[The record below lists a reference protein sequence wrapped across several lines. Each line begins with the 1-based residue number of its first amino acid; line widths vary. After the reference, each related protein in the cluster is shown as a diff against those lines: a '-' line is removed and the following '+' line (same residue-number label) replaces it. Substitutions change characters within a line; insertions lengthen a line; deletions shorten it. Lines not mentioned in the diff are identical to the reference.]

1 MTSERE
7 YDSGMSRK
15 FKGRREDARLVTG
28 QGRYSAD
35 WSFPRQLHASF
46 LRSDRAHAEIVSLN
60 AKPALKSPGVVAVY
74 TGADLAGAGFK
85 VAPAM
90 VKFPGR
96 GGTTIK
102 VPHRDVL
109 ANGRVRFVGQ
119 EVALVVASTASAAQD
134 AAEAIEVEY
143 RELPVVVDAEKA
155 TAPGA
160 PQLHADIPGNV
171 CFDFE
176 YGDEAKAQE
185 AFARAAHVTR
195 LKLDCTRLVG
205 NPMEPKACVA
215 AYDAASDSYDLYSP
229 TQGMSMTRA
238 GLAGITGMPAERFRV
253 HAHDVGGGFGIR
265 SDAYVE
271 YVACLYAAKA
281 LGRPVKWVSSRAETF
296 MSDYHGRAA
305 DMIGELALDRDGGFL
320 AIRFEWFVNSGA
332 YLSQPGPVINT
343 ITPVTHAVNA
353 YRIPVVYGRHRLV
366 LTNTTPTTA
375 YRGAA
380 RPNVSYLVERLVE
393 QAARETGIDRIE
405 LRRRNLIPREAF
417 PYKAAT
423 VDYDSGDP
431 PGLLERAIRHS
442 EWGAFESRRAQAK
455 RRGRLRGIGCAVF
468 IEPAGASMSPKEEVV
483 IKFGDSGNATVYAL
497 AGPSGQGHETVFP
510 EIVAGLLGMDP
521 EKIVLRASDPRG
533 PALMGAGTI
542 GSRSMMSH
550 GGAMAVAA
558 REVIRKGMDLAAK
571 ELEVAA
577 PDLEFER
584 GRYRVK
590 GTDLTIGIEALAKR
604 YAGVSPHP
612 LDSLGE
618 LVTPRSFPGG
628 AHVAEVEIDPETGVI
643 AIPRYTA
650 VDDCGRVLNHV
661 LLEGQL
667 HGGIIQGMG
676 QVVGEHCI
684 YDASGQLLTGS
695 FMDYIMPR
703 AGLAPDIRLYD
714 HSVPSPSNPLGVK
727 GAGEAGTT
735 GALPA
740 LAIAVLDAL
749 QPLGIRHLDLP
760 YTPARV
766 WAAIA
771 AAKKSGTEPPSTPR
785 KNKGRN

>member
-1 MTSERE
+1 M
-7 YDSGMSRK
+7 SGK

-28 QGRYSAD
+28 QGRYAAD
-35 WSFPRQLHASF
+35 WNLPGQLHASF
-46 LRSDRAHAEIVSLN
+46 LRSDHAHAEIASLN
-60 AKPALKSPGVVAVY
+60 VTSALKSPGVVAVF
-74 TGADLAGAGFK
+74 TGADLASAGFK
-85 VAPAM
+85 VAPPL

-96 GGTTIK
+96 GGMMIK

-109 ANGRVRFVGQ
+109 AHRRVRFVGQ
-119 EVALVVASTASAAQD
+119 EVALVVADTAAAAQD
-134 AAEAIEVEY
+134 AAEAIEIEY
-143 RELPVVVDAEKA
+143 RDLPVVVDAEQSLA
-155 TAPGA
+155 AGA
-160 PQLHADIPGNV
+160 PQLHSDIPGNL

-176 YGDEAKAQE
+176 YGDEGKTNE
-185 AFARAAHVTR
+185 AFARAAHVTQ
-195 LKLDCTRLVG
+195 LALDCTRLVG

-215 AYDAASDSYDLYSP
+215 AYDAATDTYDLYSP
-229 TQGMSMTRA
+229 TQGMSMTRG
-238 GLAGITGMPAERFRV
+238 GLAAITGVPAERIRV
-253 HAHDVGGGFGIR
+253 HARDVGGAFGIR
-265 SDAYVE
+265 SDAYME
-271 YVACLYAAKA
+271 YVACLFVAKT
-281 LGRPVKWVSSRAETF
+281 LGRPVKWVASRAETF

-305 DMIGELALDRDGGFL
+305 KLKGELALDRDGRFT
-320 AIRFEWFVNSGA
+320 AIRFEWIVNSGA
-332 YLSQPGPVINT
+332 YLSQPGPIINT
-343 ITPVTHAVNA
+343 ITPATHAVNA

-380 RPNVSYLVERLVE
+380 RPNVSYIVERLVE
-393 QAARETGIDRIE
+393 AAARETGIDRIE

-423 VDYDSGDP
+423 VEYDSGDP
-431 PGLLERAIRHS
+431 PGLLDRVLKHS
-442 EWGAFESRRAQAK
+442 EWNAFEARSTEAR
-455 RRGRLRGIGCAVF
+455 RRGKLRGIGCAMF

-483 IKFGDSGNATVYAL
+483 IKFGDSGNAIVYAL

-510 EIVAGLLGMDP
+510 EIVAELLGMDA
-521 EKIVLRASDPRG
+521 ESIVLQASDPDG

-550 GGAMAVAA
+550 GGAMVLAA
-558 REVIRKGMDLAAK
+558 REVIRKGMDLAADA
-571 ELEVAA
+571 LEVAA
-577 PDLEFER
+577 SDLEFAR

-590 GTDLTIGIEALAKR
+590 GTDRSVGLAQLAKQH
-604 YAGVSPHP
+604 AGASPHP
-612 LDSLGE
+612 LDSLGA

-628 AHVAEVEIDPETGVI
+628 AHVAEVEIDPETGVV

-684 YDASGQLLTGS
+684 YDAAGQLLTGS
-695 FMDYIMPR
+695 FMDYTMPR

-727 GAGEAGTT
+727 GVGEAGTT

-749 QPLGIRHLDLP
+749 RPLGIRHLDLP

-766 WAAIA
+766 WAAIKA
-771 AAKKSGTEPPSTPR
+771 VKA
-785 KNKGRN
+785 

>member
-1 MTSERE
+1 M
-7 YDSGMSRK
+7 SGV

-28 QGRYSAD
+28 AGRYSAD
-35 WSFPRQLHASF
+35 WSFPGQLHASF
-46 LRSDRAHAEIVSLN
+46 LRSDRAHAEIVSLD
-60 AKPALKSPGVVAVY
+60 AKRALAARGVVAVL
-74 TGADLAGAGFK
+74 TGRDTTQAGFK
-85 VAPAM
+85 TAPAM
-90 VKFPGR
+90 VKWPGR
-96 GGTTIK
+96 GGAAIK

-109 ANGRVRFVGQ
+109 AERRVRFVGQ
-119 EVALVVASTASAAQD
+119 EVALVVAETALAAQD
-134 AAEAIEVEY
+134 AVEAIEVAY
-143 RELPVVVDAEKA
+143 RDLPAVVEPEAALAD
-155 TAPGA
+155 GA

-171 CFDFE
+171 AFDYE
-176 YGDEAKAQE
+176 YGDEAKTNE

-195 LKLDCTRLVG
+195 LTLDCTRLVG
-205 NPMEPKACVA
+205 NPLEPKACVA
-215 AYDAASDSYDLYSP
+215 AYDAATESYDLYSP

-238 GLAGITGMPAERFRV
+238 GLAGITGIPAERFRV

-271 YVACLYAAKA
+271 YLACLLAAKK

-305 DMIGELALDRDGGFL
+305 IMTGELALDRDGGFL
-320 AIRFEWFVNSGA
+320 AIRFDWLVNSGA

-343 ITPVTHAVNA
+343 VTPATHAVNA

-393 QAARETGIDRIE
+393 AAARETGIDRIE

-417 PYKAAT
+417 PYQAAT

-431 PGLLERAIRHS
+431 PGQLEQALEHS
-442 EWGAFESRRAQAK
+442 QWKAFETRRAEAA
-455 RRGRLRGIGCAVF
+455 RRGKLRGIACAMF
-468 IEPAGASMSPKEEVV
+468 IEPAGASVAPKEEAF
-483 IKFGDSGNATVYAL
+483 IKFGDSGNALVYAL

-510 EIVAGLLGMDP
+510 EIVAQLLGLDA
-521 EKIVLRASDPRG
+521 EKISLRASDPTG
-533 PALMGAGTI
+533 PPLVGAGTI

-550 GGAMAVAA
+550 GGAMALAA

-577 PDLEFER
+577 SDFEFER

-590 GTDLTIGIEALAKR
+590 GTDLAVKLETLVKKF
-604 YAGVSPHP
+604 AGASPHP
-612 LDSLGE
+612 LDSMGALA
-618 LVTPRSFPGG
+618 TPRAFPGG
-628 AHVAEVEIDPETGVI
+628 AHVAEVEIDPETGVV
-643 AIPRYTA
+643 AILRYTA
-650 VDDCGRVLNHV
+650 VDDCGRILNHV

-676 QVVGEHCI
+676 QVMGEHCI
-684 YDASGQLLTGS
+684 YDATGQLLTGS

-703 AGLAPDIRLYD
+703 AGMAPDIRLYD
-714 HSVPSPSNPLGVK
+714 HSVPSPNNPLGVK

-740 LAIAVLDAL
+740 LALAVLDAL
-749 QPLGIRHLDLP
+749 NPLGVEHLDLP

-766 WAAIA
+766 WNAIRSA
-771 AAKKSGTEPPSTPR
+771 R
-785 KNKGRN
+785 